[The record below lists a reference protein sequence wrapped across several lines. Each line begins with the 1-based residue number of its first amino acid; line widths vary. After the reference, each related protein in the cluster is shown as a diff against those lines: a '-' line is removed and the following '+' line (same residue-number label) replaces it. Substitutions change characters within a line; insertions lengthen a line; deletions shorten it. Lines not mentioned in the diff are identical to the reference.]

1 MKEYS
6 SSYIKKHI
14 QICKGAVD
22 PPAQDVTINHPTVP
36 ELEPLGELILEDGS
50 MFPFDLQNAIL
61 PNEILLDANIT
72 LSEVEADTEVTMTQI
87 ENDVFYMD
95 PAPGTSS
102 GTATGYNLPPRQ
114 HNRYGSGDLSG
125 QLVDDFGLPICR
137 VVTRSMS
144 IRSSQAS
151 DF

>member
-1 MKEYS
+1 MLTS
-6 SSYIKKHI
+6 VSDITVSRG
-14 QICKGAVD
+14 QGRGLVSRGRGLVSRGCGRGRGRGCGA
-22 PPAQDVTINHPTVP
+22 
-36 ELEPLGELILEDGS
+36 S
-50 MFPFDLQNAIL
+50 
-61 PNEILLDANIT
+61 
-72 LSEVEADTEVTMTQI
+72 
-87 ENDVFYMD
+87 DVFYMD

-125 QLVDDFGLPICR
+125 QLVDDFSLPICR
-137 VVTRSMS
+137 VVTRSMF